1 MKKYRILSVILVLL
15 LFLCCFAGCGIDSDK
30 NKKTVS
36 GGYANMVSE
45 LVDVKDAKAT
55 YEIVQNILDDGKS
68 LDLSNM
74 EITISK
80 PLVLNNQNIY
90 GGKIIYSGKDEQPVI
105 KLSGKCIIDSV
116 IFENTCK
123 DVECGEGKY
132 VGIWLSNDRGKVTN
146 GTSISSCRFINCG
159 TMVYA
164 PADVEAAA
172 CGMTIEN
179 LRGENWTYRGIDIQS
194 PNCEN
199 NNYYNL
205 YLNTNFSPAGI
216 KYEPQKAS
224 SDCAFFLNKSISATV
239 KQLNVEHTSI
249 KQPIVFNDCKDLVV
263 TTIHIEGVSIEKDG
277 CGYINFANTNGKI
290 GAVDFYWTRAYCKDM
305 GLVVLNESDKNGN
318 EISIETFLVKGINDP
333 SLSVAEYSEPRGMD
347 QCDMKFF
354 KRDSKYKNPYYVSI
368 ENYVYFTYQNDKQL
382 LETFYSDNDN
392 ITFKKIGQIPAGGDT
407 QSRPV
412 NRLCSGYT
420 KYYDT
425 TLGKLLTWNGKDW
438 E

>member
-1 MKKYRILSVILVLL
+1 M
-15 LFLCCFAGCGIDSDK
+15 
-30 NKKTVS
+30 
-36 GGYANMVSE
+36 
-45 LVDVKDAKAT
+45 
-55 YEIVQNILDDGKS
+55 
-68 LDLSNM
+68 
-74 EITISK
+74 
-80 PLVLNNQNIY
+80 
-90 GGKIIYSGKDEQPVI
+90 
-105 KLSGKCIIDSV
+105 
-116 IFENTCK
+116 
-123 DVECGEGKY
+123 
-132 VGIWLSNDRGKVTN
+132 
-146 GTSISSCRFINCG
+146 
-159 TMVYA
+159 
-164 PADVEAAA
+164 
-172 CGMTIEN
+172 
-179 LRGENWTYRGIDIQS
+179 
-194 PNCEN
+194 
-199 NNYYNL
+199 
-205 YLNTNFSPAGI
+205 
-216 KYEPQKAS
+216 
-224 SDCAFFLNKSISATV
+224 NKSISATV

-420 KYYDT
+420 KDYDT

>member
-146 GTSISSCRFINCG
+146 GT
-159 TMVYA
+159 
-164 PADVEAAA
+164 
-172 CGMTIEN
+172 
-179 LRGENWTYRGIDIQS
+179 
-194 PNCEN
+194 
-199 NNYYNL
+199 
-205 YLNTNFSPAGI
+205 
-216 KYEPQKAS
+216 
-224 SDCAFFLNKSISATV
+224 
-239 KQLNVEHTSI
+239 
-249 KQPIVFNDCKDLVV
+249 
-263 TTIHIEGVSIEKDG
+263 
-277 CGYINFANTNGKI
+277 
-290 GAVDFYWTRAYCKDM
+290 
-305 GLVVLNESDKNGN
+305 
-318 EISIETFLVKGINDP
+318 
-333 SLSVAEYSEPRGMD
+333 
-347 QCDMKFF
+347 
-354 KRDSKYKNPYYVSI
+354 
-368 ENYVYFTYQNDKQL
+368 
-382 LETFYSDNDN
+382 
-392 ITFKKIGQIPAGGDT
+392 
-407 QSRPV
+407 
-412 NRLCSGYT
+412 
-420 KYYDT
+420 
-425 TLGKLLTWNGKDW
+425 
-438 E
+438 